1 VLLNLLIF
9 QKLAY
14 EKVKDLKKKI
24 HIRFDIWK
32 IDTAISTFRI
42 FVA

>member
-1 VLLNLLIF
+1 MKKSKIW
-9 QKLAY
+9 
-14 EKVKDLKKKI
+14 KKKI

-42 FVA
+42 FVAWSDTKYYFSVE